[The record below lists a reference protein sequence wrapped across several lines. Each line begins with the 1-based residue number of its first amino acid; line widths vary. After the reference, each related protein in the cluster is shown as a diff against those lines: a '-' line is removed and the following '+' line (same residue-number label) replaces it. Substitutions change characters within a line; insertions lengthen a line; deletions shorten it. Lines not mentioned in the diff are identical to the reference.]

1 MDSNAGQT
9 MKQKLPVNRSVT
21 IRMQQDLVD
30 LLDRLSE
37 ELEVSRSDLVRT
49 ELIRRVRQHFYQ
61 SPIR

>member
-1 MDSNAGQT
+1 LDSTAGEA
-9 MKQKLPVNRSVT
+9 MKHKLPVNRSVT

-49 ELIRRVRQHFYQ
+49 ELIRRVRQHFYESQ
-61 SPIR
+61 SI

>member
-1 MDSNAGQT
+1 
-9 MKQKLPVNRSVT
+9 MKHKLPVNRSVT
-21 IRMQQDLVD
+21 VRMQQDLVD

-37 ELEVSRSDLVRT
+37 ELEISRSDLVRA